1 MLTLVSVI
9 QTLPWPRFSPSI
21 YPLLKNL
28 PWVITIWV
36 GMIHRRGLNFKP
48 NLFAFRLEI
57 RPKFCV
63 ANFRNPI
70 FSFFLLKFLYN
81 ISFESNFC
89 MVYQVD
95 LIRANKHKIEITKG
109 VLKGRTSHSK
119 DIPLAI
125 FLSPQSCP
133 NSFIKQKDISFIS
146 ENNY

>member
-1 MLTLVSVI
+1 MLTKTISVNNSKI
-9 QTLPWPRFSPSI
+9 IISSVDINRINTHVRRSDMTLTSIFLPSI
-21 YPLLKNL
+21 YPLPRNL
-28 PWVITIWV
+28 PLL
-36 GMIHRRGLNFKP
+36 GLIFLNLGGKESSKRVNFKP

-109 VLKGRTSHSK
+109 ILKVTLVRTSHS
-119 DIPLAI
+119 
-125 FLSPQSCP
+125 
-133 NSFIKQKDISFIS
+133 
-146 ENNY
+146 